1 MSPNLDI
8 TMSKRMSTTTA
19 NIPMSAQYM
28 PQMVGI
34 QQAPPVGRQ
43 HQAFP
48 VRTFKVFGG
57 VQIGLGLLLGLLSL
71 IGVILDIISWN
82 KYDDCINNNM
92 YNHYDPYSSGYSYW
106 LCRRYNDVHALFA
119 FDITCL
125 ICSGWYVVTG
135 FLPMCMSRK
144 REASW
149 MCLKTG
155 FMVCSIIGA
164 SIFVPTMFSLGVV
177 GSIIRGNH
185 DSKTVIL
192 SAFMAVLSFAE
203 VVVAIIAAAFCCCCS
218 AWGKSNQ
225 QGVVIMQGTQPGM
238 FLNLQQTQ
246 IPMANGHQVM
256 MGTGQQANPIVQYP
270 VAQQYQVMTTTQPT
284 EQQVQAVGGTQP
296 EPNGGQVF
304 DTNPPAYKE

>member
-1 MSPNLDI
+1 MKKCRYHVQHRQ
-8 TMSKRMSTTTA
+8 KRMSTTTA
-19 NIPMSAQYM
+19 NIPISSPYM
-28 PQMVGI
+28 PQVVGI
-34 QQAPPVGRQ
+34 QQAPPVERQ
-43 HQAFP
+43 QQAFP

-57 VQIGLGLLLGLLSL
+57 VQIGLGVLLGILSL
-71 IGVILDIISWN
+71 IGVILDIIAWN
-82 KYDDCINNNM
+82 KHDNCLTNNYYYGGNYYD
-92 YNHYDPYSSGYSYW
+92 HYW
-106 LCRRYNDVHALFA
+106 ICNRYNDVHALFA

-135 FLPMCMSRK
+135 FLPMCMSKK
-144 REASW
+144 REASLI
-149 MCLKTG
+149 CLKTG

-185 DSKTVIL
+185 DSKAVVL

-203 VVVAIIAAAFCCCCS
+203 VVVAIIAASFCCCCS
-218 AWGKSNQ
+218 RWGTSNQ
-225 QGVVIMQGTQPGM
+225 QGVVIMQSTQPGM
-238 FLNLQQTQ
+238 FLNLPQTQ

-256 MGTGQQANPIVQYP
+256 LATGQTDNPMVQYP
-270 VAQQYQVMTTTQPT
+270 RGQQYQVMTTTQPT

-296 EPNGGQVF
+296 EPNSGQVF